1 MCPCYT
7 NLVNAPSDVGLQDIS
22 TYSMLSCR
30 GFCKKVN
37 TYLEGIAKM
46 KKSQMKKEV
55 PASFTNNPCLAK
67 AEQSSGGQC
76 HEPA

>member
-7 NLVNAPSDVGLQDIS
+7 NLVNAPSDAGLQDTS

-30 GFCKKVN
+30 GLCKKVN
-37 TYLEGIAKM
+37 TYLEGIAKV
-46 KKSQMKKEV
+46 KKEV

-67 AEQSSGGQC
+67 AKQSSGGQC